1 MAGQPLGLNSNQG
14 DVAWV
19 VRFVAVLTI
28 KKKKKARAG
37 TFILLIG

>member
-1 MAGQPLGLNSNQG
+1 MTGQPLGLNSNQG

-19 VRFVAVLTI
+19 VPFMVVLT
-28 KKKKKARAG
+28 KKKKKSKAG